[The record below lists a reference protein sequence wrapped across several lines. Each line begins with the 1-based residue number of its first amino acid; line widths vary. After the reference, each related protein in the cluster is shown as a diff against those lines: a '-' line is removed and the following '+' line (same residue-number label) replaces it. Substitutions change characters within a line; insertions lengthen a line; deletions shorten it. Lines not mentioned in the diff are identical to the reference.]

1 MYKLFALMIVLFVCS
16 GVYAQRDNV
25 RNPFYIGP
33 QLGFYKAA
41 DAEDMNLM
49 YGAALRLKLTN
60 SLGFEGSINYRQEE
74 FRNGRVKVESWPVML
89 TGMIY
94 PAEFIYGAAGV
105 GWYNTKI
112 DYNTQVDQGTKT
124 NQEFGWHFGAGL
136 EIPLGDPVALT
147 GDFRYVFLDYNFEE
161 VPGAGEINANFFIIT
176 AGLLFKLN

>member
-1 MYKLFALMIVLFVCS
+1 
-16 GVYAQRDNV
+16 
-25 RNPFYIGP
+25 
-33 QLGFYKAA
+33 
-41 DAEDMNLM
+41 
-49 YGAALRLKLTN
+49 
-60 SLGFEGSINYRQEE
+60 
-74 FRNGRVKVESWPVML
+74 
-89 TGMIY
+89 
-94 PAEFIYGAAGV
+94 GV

-176 AGLLFKLN
+176 AGLLFRIN